1 MRRLILTA
9 MVGGAFW
16 LAGTPAALA
25 QDWLMEPVPPDGAR
39 ATIQTGD
46 ARIALSCVAS
56 DSGVETYFTY
66 VPSDFAAVRLRRES
80 IDGRGPDG
88 DGETSGYLFLSF
100 ATTSVQQYVHR
111 DSTTR
116 QFTSD
121 QVGDALIDLLRAG
134 NEMQVMPHLFSEDPY
149 DTFSLSGSA
158 RAIAAALD
166 ACVPELLLPPQ
177 PDGSL
182 ARVGGVDAF
191 LDDVNCRR
199 VMPLR
204 VVAPAASVFSELPA
218 VLDQLVAEVRRPV
231 LELCPNAEQ
240 IRIAGFAGGQHVYD
254 GAAARDADWV
264 VIDLALPGE
273 ALVPHGPPPVEP
285 ARDEQT
291 ERESV
296 ADAPVPPEATVRDEQ
311 AETPVVADAPV
322 PPEDTVGDDQAE
334 TQAASDAGL
343 PPAAPADE
351 EAPLTQDVAV
361 TGAPAVAS
369 ADEYQAAPPV
379 AGVEQPATRAAAEA
393 GPACP
398 DPAAPGAYATPG
410 AASNLQ
416 SGDYVFSDQDDVVL
430 LAATARAAAGRSGND
445 LFYLFPESGLS
456 VYGQAGADTF
466 VLCSLDAPEVAI
478 GLDYSGLTL
487 HDAPDTVVIDAAV
500 LGVQDG
506 RRRDVNIFG
515 FYPAIDRL
523 ILRVPEGVEIDL
535 PADTST
541 QTLVIHVGEVAI
553 GLRRADDPSTVPFD
567 PDAIRVVEDAD

>member
-1 MRRLILTA
+1 MRRIILTA
-9 MVGGAFW
+9 IVGGAFW
-16 LAGTPAALA
+16 LAGPPVAMA

-39 ATIQTGD
+39 ATIQSGD
-46 ARIALSCVAS
+46 ARIALSCVAG
-56 DSGVETYFTY
+56 DGGVETFFTY
-66 VPSDFAAVRLRRES
+66 IPSDFDAVRLRRES

-111 DSTTR
+111 DSATR

-134 NEMQVMPHLFSEDPY
+134 SEMQVMPHLFADDAY
-149 DTFSLSGSA
+149 DSFSLSGSA

-166 ACVPELLLPPQ
+166 ACVPELLMPPQ

-191 LDDVNCRR
+191 LDDGNCRR

-218 VLDQLVAEVRRPV
+218 VLDQLLAEVRRPV

-240 IRIAGFAGGQHVYD
+240 MRIAGYAGGQHVYD
-254 GAAARDADWV
+254 GVAARDAGWQ

-273 ALVPHGPPPVEP
+273 ALVPHVSPPAEP
-285 ARDEQT
+285 
-291 ERESV
+291 ESV
-296 ADAPVPPEATVRDEQ
+296 ADAPVPPDDSVGEGR

-322 PPEDTVGDDQAE
+322 PPEAPVSDDQAE
-334 TQAASDAGL
+334 MPAALDAGL
-343 PPAAPADE
+343 PPAEPAGE
-351 EAPLTQDVAV
+351 EPSLAQDVAV
-361 TGAPAVAS
+361 TGAPAVAA
-369 ADEYQAAPPV
+369 ADEEPAEAPV
-379 AGVEQPATRAAAEA
+379 VDEEQPVTPAAAEA
-393 GPACP
+393 GPTCP

-430 LAATARAAAGRSGND
+430 LATTARAAAGRSGND

-466 VLCSLDAPEVAI
+466 VLCRLDAPEVAI

-500 LGVQDG
+500 LGAQDG

-523 ILRVPEGVEIDL
+523 ILRVPEGVEVDL

-541 QTLVIHVGEVAI
+541 QTLVIHVGDVAI
-553 GLRRADDPSTVPFD
+553 GLRRADDPSTTPFD
-567 PDAIRVVEDAD
+567 PDSIRVVEVAD